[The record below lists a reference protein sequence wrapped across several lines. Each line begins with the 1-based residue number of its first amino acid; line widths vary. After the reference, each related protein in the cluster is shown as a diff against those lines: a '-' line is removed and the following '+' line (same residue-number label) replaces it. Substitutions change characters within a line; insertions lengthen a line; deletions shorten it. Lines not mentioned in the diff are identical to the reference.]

1 MAEVHAKGHSF
12 RLCNTYRPEWTDSEY
27 WARLN
32 HAIGLAYQVNEN
44 IVNSDLMSLN
54 SNKLIDMMKLFIFKN
69 VIEKPTRVTNHSRTL
84 LDPIIVNDTI
94 NYVFFDV
101 FKLPILLNVL
111 RENILNT
118 CIFFNNLLYGQINK
132 KSYACVTSTCIC
144 I

>member
-1 MAEVHAKGHSF
+1 M
-12 RLCNTYRPEWTDSEY
+12 
-27 WARLN
+27 
-32 HAIGLAYQVNEN
+32 
-44 IVNSDLMSLN
+44 NSDLMSLN